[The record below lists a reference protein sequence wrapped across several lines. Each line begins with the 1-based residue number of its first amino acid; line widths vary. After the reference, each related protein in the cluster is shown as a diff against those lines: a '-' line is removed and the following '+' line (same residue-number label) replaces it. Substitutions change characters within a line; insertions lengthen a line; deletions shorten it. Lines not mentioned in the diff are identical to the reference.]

1 MKAPGKPFMKA
12 KNYCLFTY
20 QFFGR
25 ILNDKLF
32 NLFKWKKK
40 NRTKQFTHFSLPPT
54 SGTTSLSLVL
64 FVSGFLCG
72 SAGKESTCNLGDLG
86 SIPGS
91 GRPPGEGKGYPLQLH
106 RGTPCTEEPGRLQS
120 MGSQRVRHDWAPEQA
135 CTLSLCGLEELA
147 VFVLKIIELIFC
159 GVKFDASR
167 LCCKFSAQLPGAKF
181 PWTCASFCV

>member
-120 MGSQRVRHDWAPEQA
+120 MGSQRVRHDWSNLAPHNVLKAHPCCGKWQDFVLFYGWI
-135 CTLSLCGLEELA
+135 LSLSIY
-147 VFVLKIIELIFC
+147 K
-159 GVKFDASR
+159 STYQ
-167 LCCKFSAQLPGAKF
+167 S
-181 PWTCASFCV
+181 